1 MPWPPCLSSPTRR
14 TSRSCSATGAVSSA
28 IDRSIRALAVL
39 LGFGV
44 SLGRVQRS
52 EANVDNGLIARLLTD
67 SRRRLIDG
75 DPGGPVRHGAFRK
88 AGAGRR
94 G

>member
-1 MPWPPCLSSPTRR
+1 MG
-14 TSRSCSATGAVSSA
+14 SAT
-28 IDRSIRALAVL
+28 DRSIRALAVL

-44 SLGRVQRS
+44 SLGRVLQRS

-75 DPGGPVRHGAFRK
+75 DPGGPVHHGAFRK